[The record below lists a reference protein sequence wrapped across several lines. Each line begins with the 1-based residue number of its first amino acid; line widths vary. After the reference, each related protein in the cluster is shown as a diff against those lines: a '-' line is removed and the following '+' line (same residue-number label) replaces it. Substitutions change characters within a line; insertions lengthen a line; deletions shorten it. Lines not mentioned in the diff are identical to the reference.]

1 MTVKRFT
8 LVFALFALLTA
19 AVSAND
25 EVKGR
30 EFHAAL
36 PPHRLGFSI
45 DNDSVLE
52 ATGLDAE
59 ALQDALMD
67 GSTVAELIEANEG
80 DVDSVIGEIAALMAE
95 NIDESAASYL
105 VGLDERVSKEL
116 HSSNT
121 LFDPWGRRRV
131 RLPRMFAYSGVG
143 DTILDATGL
152 DAAGLRSALADG
164 STIAE
169 LIEANAG
176 DVASVTA
183 DLVATITD
191 AVNASAASR
200 VESLEE
206 NISELFNTDLA
217 DRWRRGRRGHPR
229 PRFFFGFWSMQ
240 RAPDSET
247 PGCIALIFT
256 IDV

>member
-59 ALQDALMD
+59 ALQDALMN

-95 NIDESAASYL
+95 NINESAASYL
-105 VGLDERVSKEL
+105 EGLDERVSKEL
-116 HSSNT
+116 HSSKAF
-121 LFDPWGRRRV
+121 FDPWGQRRV

-152 DAAGLRSALADG
+152 EAAGLRSALADG

-169 LIEANAG
+169 LIKANAG

-183 DLVATITD
+183 DLVSTITD
-191 AVNASAASR
+191 AVNAAVAAR

-206 NISELFNTDLA
+206 YISELFNADFA

-229 PRFFFGFWSMQ
+229 PRFFFGSLSMKGM
-240 RAPDSET
+240 PESET
-247 PGCIALIFT
+247 PAA
-256 IDV
+256 

>member
-19 AVSAND
+19 AVSAHD
-25 EVKGR
+25 EVKGEGIPGSMLR
-30 EFHAAL
+30 HEF
-36 PPHRLGFSI
+36 GFPLDDDI
-45 DNDSVLE
+45 LLE

-95 NIDESAASYL
+95 NINESAASYL

-116 HSSNT
+116 HSSKAF
-121 LFDPWGRRRV
+121 FDPWGRRRV
-131 RLPRMFAYSGVG
+131 RLPRLFAYSGVG

-152 DAAGLRSALADG
+152 EAAGLRSALADG

-169 LIEANAG
+169 LIEG
-176 DVASVTA
+176 
-183 DLVATITD
+183 
-191 AVNASAASR
+191 
-200 VESLEE
+200 EC
-206 NISELFNTDLA
+206 
-217 DRWRRGRRGHPR
+217 GRRRKCNRR
-229 PRFFFGFWSMQ
+229 P
-240 RAPDSET
+240 
-247 PGCIALIFT
+247 CIY
-256 IDV
+256 DH

>member
-19 AVSAND
+19 AVSARD
-25 EVKGR
+25 EVKGEGIPGSMLQH
-30 EFHAAL
+30 EF
-36 PPHRLGFSI
+36 GFPLDDDI
-45 DNDSVLE
+45 LLE

-59 ALQDALMD
+59 ALQKALMD

-95 NIDESAASYL
+95 NINESAASYL

-131 RLPRMFAYSGVG
+131 RLPRLFVYSGVG

-183 DLVATITD
+183 DLVSTITD
-191 AVNASAASR
+191 AVNAAVAAR

-206 NISELFNTDLA
+206 NISELFNGDFA

-247 PGCIALIFT
+247 PAA
-256 IDV
+256 

>member
-1 MTVKRFT
+1 MLRH
-8 LVFALFALLTA
+8 
-19 AVSAND
+19 
-25 EVKGR
+25 
-30 EFHAAL
+30 EFGFPLDDDILAGSD
-36 PPHRLGFSI
+36 RLGRRGVAKGA
-45 DNDSVLE
+45 N
-52 ATGLDAE
+52 A
-59 ALQDALMD
+59 D

-191 AVNASAASR
+191 AVNAAVAAR

-206 NISELFNTDLA
+206 NISELFNTILLTAGAGDGEVT
-217 DRWRRGRRGHPR
+217 RGRASS
-229 PRFFFGFWSMQ
+229 FGFWSMQ

-247 PGCIALIFT
+247 PAA
-256 IDV
+256 